1 MNEETSYQYL
11 KLMWDSWQQVVN
23 ATVIKLVLSQ
33 VPDKEDFKARLVDNW
48 ENVSREEISKALHD
62 VRLKI
67 ASGELASADLGL
79 IEHNID
85 KLLEQT
91 KGMIYNFLNH
101 I

>member
-67 ASGELASADLGL
+67 DSGELASADLGL